1 MSTSEGKRGTKR
13 KGDSMYPVLF
23 SEFKN
28 LVTNLPDICFE
39 LQSEKGAM
47 TLDECA
53 MFFYKQFYEN
63 PSIRKKYPVN
73 IKPCPRLKK
82 KKFFSI
88 PTELELGPTPAKT
101 KAKENRKPPETLNAT
116 DKNPPPWMVA
126 LPDSS
131 SGYSDSVSESTDV
144 PACPKN
150 GTNKRSVSK
159 EKINVEEFAK
169 DVEVNIKNAGNFIL
183 PLHRNIFFKY
193 LNQETVLNSW
203 IPKKVKEVMP
213 LAEQLSTVYNEF
225 YIFPFKRKDIEY
237 FVGLPKELKERI
249 FKYGIPID
257 DKAETTVQ
265 LMCPIISLTIFE
277 DHILNLREILA
288 KIKSEDRSG
297 KNWKWA
303 DYSQAYYFA
312 FYLNVEIREK
322 YGFKVKEC
330 HPRMK
335 DRLLKIPNKATAE
348 FLKRR
353 MPQNLPQINSM
364 VTTTPL
370 PEIITEVTKKD
381 NAEKQITFGLFKRFI
396 KNLDEVILQM
406 QACEKYKNKSE
417 KECAKQLYK
426 DLYSDPDFHK
436 KFECKWKPCPARIRQ
451 ILLSYQKDIPPQPD
465 KELERSPVNNGIQ
478 ILEALE
484 LTPIPND
491 VLEKWVKNYEKTKA
505 NEPAIEPEN
514 RAKQTKKPSS
524 VVIPKTISFKLFT
537 RLIQNLDS
545 IILQMKQW
553 PKYRDKSDMECVTT
567 FYNNYFSY
575 PKFRKIF
582 VSKWKPCPG
591 RVRDLLSSYAVED
604 KENRRETNHK
614 TKQVDYDVVEDL
626 GFGLFKMPVSFDKF
640 CQCINI
646 DDIVAKLMKT
656 NDKKV
661 IRADLNKYTSYCTDI
676 YTQFF
681 LFPHYRQK
689 IAYHVKTADPEF
701 RKQLEKYAIPMDEK
715 AKSSMAK
722 HSLKSQLINV
732 KGVVYKF
739 PVTFETFIQYINKE
753 DLVVSLIKDAAPT
766 ASSKK
771 VAEIQA
777 DERKSTHLLR
787 GFYHNFY
794 TSRDEKER
802 FIWSFDGAPL
812 ATLAKLHEFAVPIL
826 CQSKEVPIDRL
837 MKHFNQ
843 SALQRNPPISYQIFE
858 CFLDLDVVVKK
869 MQEEPTYAQESN
881 DNCKKIFYREF
892 YNNPRVRLKYP
903 YQIKACPPELLN
915 KILMIPSKDQPIKK
929 FPAQS
934 QLNPSDLKEL
944 YAARRQEL
952 YSKTLEN
959 VRYNLSTHVLHGN
972 CHIPDKPSS
981 DEAVEPPPEEN
992 NFIETSGPP
1001 ASTTKTGPDT
1011 SREEKEV
1018 SPKVDPVRESLLKE
1032 AKEIFFTQSGL
1043 EHNLRLLICTNV
1055 GLKGLM
1061 WRILFQ
1067 LNLEEFQSYT
1077 NIHGGENLY
1086 TNETDLKQCYEH
1098 VVIKGN
1104 WPLNLYVRL
1113 SKLRHLMRTKGVEMD
1128 TLDLSLVSP
1137 KILHWNE
1144 LVQHTDFDQIVE
1156 LQYTERTGMK
1166 FSDQKTLWQ
1175 ERKQFYAACWKHDE
1189 WIYQAPKIT
1198 DGRLNEMPV
1207 EDVPPLVDFVWRPV
1221 FDCETVEDTAA
1232 SSLGNKETI
1241 NAPIGQLSGA
1251 LSDHTYSKSNA
1262 SNLEDM
1268 DSDCPTTQLQK
1279 SIDSESENMS
1289 ILSNCSSTTT
1299 VVEKQNPPV
1308 QNQPVT
1314 ETPQLEPVVATPT
1327 IPEAERE
1334 NAQEPEAAVNA
1345 SNFVDVD
1352 NVCPATQI
1360 EQMSTDPLTPIKQE
1374 PIRFLNNL
1382 RAAISD
1388 SSITECIWESISTE
1402 LVCLDSDEES
1412 DLACFAIPKNANTP
1426 KPSTV
1431 NAKEG
1436 GQNEEI
1442 LGQKEATVTRKKK
1455 NAANNN
1461 PPAKRPRLAKDNVPQ
1476 LRHGFRPLPLSTT
1489 DRTEGLTSGEPN
1501 TTDNASLPNGPG
1513 PLPLTAHVAHVPQ
1526 DQQPP
1531 APQEQ
1536 QSPAP
1541 QDPQQPDPQP
1551 PDPKVGNVAQTA
1563 TSGISASQDLA
1574 LGNTLLNSSQLEW
1587 LLNANVTLRKVIS
1600 DNSNNNTVVSRPQ
1613 PVGGTSLW
1621 SHVIFRKLEV
1631 YRFFDSLTV
1640 DDIIKNQI
1648 EGCLVGATYQ
1658 EALFKFDKRLSKVR
1672 GPILETLFPNLSAK
1686 LLSDVRQVL
1695 LDMKHF
1701 KYNSRYPGYKKP
1713 DLDLRER
1720 VLSLLMDVA
1729 PSFGTFHFHFDNAS
1743 RASATCSKDGREDVD
1758 LVKRRSEF
1766 NVKDIISPDVL
1777 EEMRELNDIDFL
1789 N

>member
-1 MSTSEGKRGTKR
+1 
-13 KGDSMYPVLF
+13 
-23 SEFKN
+23 
-28 LVTNLPDICFE
+28 
-39 LQSEKGAM
+39 
-47 TLDECA
+47 
-53 MFFYKQFYEN
+53 
-63 PSIRKKYPVN
+63 
-73 IKPCPRLKK
+73 
-82 KKFFSI
+82 
-88 PTELELGPTPAKT
+88 
-101 KAKENRKPPETLNAT
+101 
-116 DKNPPPWMVA
+116 
-126 LPDSS
+126 
-131 SGYSDSVSESTDV
+131 
-144 PACPKN
+144 
-150 GTNKRSVSK
+150 
-159 EKINVEEFAK
+159 
-169 DVEVNIKNAGNFIL
+169 
-183 PLHRNIFFKY
+183 
-193 LNQETVLNSW
+193 
-203 IPKKVKEVMP
+203 
-213 LAEQLSTVYNEF
+213 
-225 YIFPFKRKDIEY
+225 
-237 FVGLPKELKERI
+237 
-249 FKYGIPID
+249 
-257 DKAETTVQ
+257 
-265 LMCPIISLTIFE
+265 
-277 DHILNLREILA
+277 
-288 KIKSEDRSG
+288 
-297 KNWKWA
+297 
-303 DYSQAYYFA
+303 
-312 FYLNVEIREK
+312 
-322 YGFKVKEC
+322 
-330 HPRMK
+330 MK

-626 GFGLFKMPVSFDKF
+626 G
-640 CQCINI
+640 
-646 DDIVAKLMKT
+646 
-656 NDKKV
+656 
-661 IRADLNKYTSYCTDI
+661 
-676 YTQFF
+676 
-681 LFPHYRQK
+681 
-689 IAYHVKTADPEF
+689 
-701 RKQLEKYAIPMDEK
+701 
-715 AKSSMAK
+715 
-722 HSLKSQLINV
+722 
-732 KGVVYKF
+732 
-739 PVTFETFIQYINKE
+739 
-753 DLVVSLIKDAAPT
+753 
-766 ASSKK
+766 
-771 VAEIQA
+771 
-777 DERKSTHLLR
+777 
-787 GFYHNFY
+787 
-794 TSRDEKER
+794 
-802 FIWSFDGAPL
+802 
-812 ATLAKLHEFAVPIL
+812 
-826 CQSKEVPIDRL
+826 
-837 MKHFNQ
+837 
-843 SALQRNPPISYQIFE
+843 
-858 CFLDLDVVVKK
+858 
-869 MQEEPTYAQESN
+869 
-881 DNCKKIFYREF
+881 
-892 YNNPRVRLKYP
+892 
-903 YQIKACPPELLN
+903 
-915 KILMIPSKDQPIKK
+915 
-929 FPAQS
+929 
-934 QLNPSDLKEL
+934 
-944 YAARRQEL
+944 
-952 YSKTLEN
+952 
-959 VRYNLSTHVLHGN
+959 
-972 CHIPDKPSS
+972 S

-1207 EDVPPLVDFVWRPV
+1207 EDVPPLVDFVW
-1221 FDCETVEDTAA
+1221 
-1232 SSLGNKETI
+1232 K
-1241 NAPIGQLSGA
+1241 
-1251 LSDHTYSKSNA
+1251 
-1262 SNLEDM
+1262 
-1268 DSDCPTTQLQK
+1268 
-1279 SIDSESENMS
+1279 
-1289 ILSNCSSTTT
+1289 
-1299 VVEKQNPPV
+1299 KQNPPV